1 MKTILEGVHSV
12 GIAGH
17 VRPDGDC
24 IGSCMGMY
32 LYLKENY
39 PEIQADVFLETV
51 PEGFHYIKDID
62 QVQSVFPS
70 GKVYD
75 LFCIFDVGDKD
86 RIGVASEAVDLA
98 ARTVCVDHHITNQG
112 AADINE
118 IYPHA
123 SSTCEVIYEMM
134 EPELVTKDVAE
145 ALYTGIVH
153 DTGVFQYSNTGKRTM
168 EIAGEL
174 IEKGFDFT
182 SIIRDSFFAKSY
194 RQNQVLG
201 RTLMESILLLDGKCI
216 IGYLKKSDLSFYG
229 VDSSDLSGIVSQLLN
244 TRGVETAVFLYESGI
259 EEFKVSLRSK
269 SVVDVAKIAAFFG
282 GGGHV
287 RAAGCS
293 MQGSV
298 YDVINNLTGHIESQ
312 LRENKNGN

>member
-39 PEIQADVFLETV
+39 PEIQADVFLEQV
-51 PEGFHYIKDID
+51 PSGFHYIKDV
-62 QVQSVFPS
+62 QEVQSEFPS

-75 LFCIFDVGDKD
+75 LFCVFDVGEKE
-86 RIGVASEAVDLA
+86 RIGVASEALDTAVK
-98 ARTVCVDHHITNQG
+98 TVCVDHHITNKG
-112 AADINE
+112 AADVNE
-118 IYPHA
+118 IYPQA
-123 SSTCEVIYEMM
+123 SSTCEVLYEML
-134 EPELVTKDVAE
+134 EPEQVTKEVAE
-145 ALYTGIVH
+145 ALYTGIIH

-168 EIAGEL
+168 EIAGVL
-174 IEKGFDFT
+174 MEKGVDFT

-194 RQNQVLG
+194 KQNQILG
-201 RTLMESILLLDGKCI
+201 RTLMESILLLDGQCI
-216 IGYLKKSDLSFYG
+216 IGYLKKNDLEFYQAQTSDLN
-229 VDSSDLSGIVSQLLN
+229 GIVSGLLN
-244 TRGVETAVFLYESGI
+244 TKGVETAVFLYESGI
-259 EEFKVSLRSK
+259 QEFKVSLRSK
-269 SVVDVAKIAAFFG
+269 NKVDVAKIASFFG

-298 YDVINNLTGHIESQ
+298 YDVINSLTEHIELQ
-312 LRENKNGN
+312 LQEN